1 MTSLD
6 PECALVRSPVS
17 MVLASFLLGLALVLG
32 ATAFAAVRGVGLWRV
47 AKKTG
52 GQFTAELAL
61 FEERS
66 ARTERLLAEADASS
80 RNLQVALE
88 RLRVSQARL
97 QVLRDALQRSQE
109 RVRWLRVFLPL

>member
-1 MTSLD
+1 MD
-6 PECALVRSPVS
+6 PECALVRSPG
-17 MVLASFLLGLALVLG
+17 MVLASFLLGLVLVLA
-32 ATAFAAVRGVGLWRV
+32 ATVFVAVRGIGLWRI
-47 AKKTG
+47 ARATG
-52 GQFTAELAL
+52 GRFTAELEL

-97 QVLRDALQRSQE
+97 QVLRDALERSQE

>member
-1 MTSLD
+1 
-6 PECALVRSPVS
+6 

-32 ATAFAAVRGVGLWRV
+32 TAVFVAVRGVGLWRV
-47 AKKTG
+47 AKSTG
-52 GQFTAELAL
+52 GRFTAELAL

-80 RNLQVALE
+80 RNLQAALE

-97 QVLRDALQRSQE
+97 QVLRDALERSQE

>member
-1 MTSLD
+1 MD
-6 PECALVRSPVS
+6 PAGALVRSPAA
-17 MVLASFLLGLALVLG
+17 MVLASFLVALTLALA
-32 ATAFAAVRGVGLWRV
+32 ATAFAVVRGVGLWRAGRATG
-47 AKKTG
+47 AKLS
-52 GQFTAELAL
+52 AELQL

-80 RNLQVALE
+80 RNLQLALE

-97 QVLRDALQRSQE
+97 QVLRDAVQRSQE

>member
-1 MTSLD
+1 
-6 PECALVRSPVS
+6 
-17 MVLASFLLGLALVLG
+17 MVLASFLAGLALVLA
-32 ATAFAAVRGVGLWRV
+32 ATVFVAVRGFGLFRT
-47 AKKTG
+47 AKAAG
-52 GQFTAELAL
+52 RQFTAELER

-80 RNLQVALE
+80 RNLQLALE

-97 QVLRDALQRSQE
+97 QVLRDAIERSQE

>member
-1 MTSLD
+1 
-6 PECALVRSPVS
+6 
-17 MVLASFLLGLALVLG
+17 MVLGSFLVALALVVG
-32 ATAFAAVRGVGLWRV
+32 ATALVVVRGVGLWRV
-47 AKKTG
+47 GRATGAK
-52 GQFTAELAL
+52 FTAELEL

-66 ARTERLLAEADASS
+66 ARTEQLLAEADESG
-80 RNLQVALE
+80 RKLHLALE